1 MSTIFKL
8 VKSYDEQYLAALT
21 LEGEVI
27 FIDPETE
34 DVINLVDFNSEVTD
48 KNGITYKEENTVLDL
63 GFTLQSFK
71 GIPQKTKK
79 KSINN
84 SGKKKSKNFLKR
96 NFMQD
101 SAVMT
106 INNGTFSE
114 FLIKDGTKTWLKKVP
129 FKWEK
134 ILMLPNM
141 EYGDL
146 LFFIFFINLI
156 FFRL

>member
-1 MSTIFKL
+1 MRTIFKL

-27 FIDPETE
+27 FIDTETE
-34 DVINLVDFNSEVTD
+34 TVLSVINFNTVVE
-48 KNGITYKEENTVLDL
+48 KENGISYKEENTVLDL
-63 GFTLQSFK
+63 GFCLQNLKELSRETK
-71 GIPQKTKK
+71 EVSSKKRDSTKK
-79 KSINN
+79 QK
-84 SGKKKSKNFLKR
+84 KNFLKR

-114 FLIKDGTKTWLKKVP
+114 YLIKENSKTWLKRVP
-129 FKWEK
+129 YKWER

-141 EYGDL
+141 E
-146 LFFIFFINLI
+146 
-156 FFRL
+156 